1 MTTSRLLTPF
11 LCLWLAGL
19 GGDVAQAQSPSSKGG
34 YHPYVGDVN
43 LRPESYD
50 LGFNAG
56 RTDAARGLSRD
67 PRRHFYRVP
76 LGLRDEMVAGYN
88 DGYRPPA
95 AKPEDAF
102 GPETYKNGQRYG
114 REDARQGLSNNYRR
128 YRQNFKPK
136 FEQSFREG
144 YELGWRDNYRPAP
157 QRPQPQE
164 QDSTAAIYR
173 RGHQAG
179 ANDARNGLSPYP
191 DRHENLYTTRTA
203 KIFREGYADGYH
215 RRRSV
220 Y

>member
-1 MTTSRLLTPF
+1 MMTSRLLTPF
-11 LCLWLAGL
+11 LCFWLAGL
-19 GGDVAQAQSPSSKGG
+19 GCGVAQAQSPGSRGG

-43 LRPESYD
+43 LP
-50 LGFNAG
+50 
-56 RTDAARGLSRD
+56 
-67 PRRHFYRVP
+67 
-76 LGLRDEMVAGYN
+76 
-88 DGYRPPA
+88 
-95 AKPEDAF
+95 
-102 GPETYKNGQRYG
+102 
-114 REDARQGLSNNYRR
+114 
-128 YRQNFKPK
+128 
-136 FEQSFREG
+136 REG

-157 QRPQPQE
+157 PRPQPQE
-164 QDSTAAIYR
+164 QDSTAAVYR